1 MSRYR
6 TAEHQEAKDRKILS
20 WDEQATARFWGKYAA
35 PDENG
40 CETWLGAPD
49 HKGYGEFWANGQHF
63 KAHRAAVILRLGLAD
78 YAYQAATLHDV
89 GLKQSGLCAGKLCGV
104 HVRLGSQAENTQAPD
119 HAKLD
124 WPQVEEI
131 RASYAAGG
139 VTQQELG
146 KEYGVSGRQV
156 SRIVN
161 DKSWRARSR

>member
-104 HVRLGSQAENTQAPD
+104 HVELGSEAENNQAPD

-124 WPQVEEI
+124 LERVEEI
-131 RASYAAGG
+131 RAIYALGG
-139 VTQQELG
+139 VTYRELAT
-146 KEYGVSGRQV
+146 EYGVSHQHV
-156 SRIVN
+156 SLIINNKTWKNRN
-161 DKSWRARSR
+161 

>member
-1 MSRYR
+1 MDKYH
-6 TAEHQEAKDRKILS
+6 TAEHQEAKDREILA
-20 WDEQATARFWGKYAA
+20 WDDDILKRFWGKYSA
-35 PDENG
+35 PDLNG
-40 CETWLGAPD
+40 CELWLDKPL
-49 HKGYGEFWANGQHF
+49 HGYGQFWANGQKF
-63 KAHRAAVILRLGLAD
+63 KAHRASAVLRLGTAD
-78 YAYQAATLHDV
+78 YDYQAETLHDV
-89 GLKQSGLCAGKLCGV
+89 GLKQAGFCVGKLCGV
-104 HVRLGSQAENTQAPD
+104 HVKLGSQAENTQAPD